1 MDNKEIK
8 YNRNELGTQNF
19 NSIDKFVFWSW
30 GTGIIFILGCLFAAI
45 WVPFSPFMINLV
57 FSVALLVFLDSIYMR
72 MVWIDPNRTY
82 DITYRE
88 EYSKIIEDEDL
99 DN

>member
-1 MDNKEIK
+1 
-8 YNRNELGTQNF
+8 
-19 NSIDKFVFWSW
+19 
-30 GTGIIFILGCLFAAI
+30 
-45 WVPFSPFMINLV
+45 MINLV
-57 FSVALLVFLDSIYMR
+57 FSVALLVLLDSIYMR